1 MIKYQTYKLNKI
13 LLTNK
18 VLELYI
24 NKFWNDVYTNII
36 NKSKDDKYLM
46 ILCKIK
52 YSDDKGGYKTI
63 GPLRNVN
70 YKDKDLFIEYLTER
84 LGLLIDSYE
93 PLNVSDLIFTYIIKN
108 GKVIESD
115 RSFLQVKNN
124 EDLPFLLNHSIK
136 LIYLFLW
143 IQKIMEIL

>member
-24 NKFWNDVYTNII
+24 NKFWEDVYTNI

-63 GPLRNVN
+63 GPLRNVS
-70 YKDKDLFIEYLTER
+70 YKDKDLFIEYLSER
-84 LGLLIDSYE
+84 LGLL
-93 PLNVSDLIFTYIIKN
+93 
-108 GKVIESD
+108 
-115 RSFLQVKNN
+115 LQ
-124 EDLPFLLNHSIK
+124 
-136 LIYLFLW
+136 
-143 IQKIMEIL
+143 